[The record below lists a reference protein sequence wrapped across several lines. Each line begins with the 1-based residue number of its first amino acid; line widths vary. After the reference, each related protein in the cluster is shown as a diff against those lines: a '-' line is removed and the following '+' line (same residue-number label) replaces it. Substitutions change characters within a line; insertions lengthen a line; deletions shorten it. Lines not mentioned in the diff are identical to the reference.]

1 MIAME
6 VRQRQV
12 RGGKLSA
19 KERPSSSFHGPL
31 YKNVY
36 SLGEMKRNTMNTD
49 YMF

>member
-19 KERPSSSFHGPL
+19 KERLVHFTVPCTKMFIA
-31 YKNVY
+31 
-36 SLGEMKRNTMNTD
+36 LGEMKRNTMNTD
-49 YMF
+49 CT